1 VRRLSRFVV
10 VRRVWV
16 LVATGILAV
25 LCVVIGADVAEQLS
39 LGGTENPASESVV
52 VEDDLGEA
60 FVQARQPDF
69 VLVVTARDG
78 SVDDAGVVAAAE
90 DLEAELAAD
99 PDVALAQSY
108 WSLDAPPLKST
119 DGTQALV
126 LAALAGDPT
135 ERIKASERLTEEYAG
150 RQGPLDV
157 AVTGA
162 SPVED
167 QISIRAEEDLR
178 RTELLTAPIVFI
190 ALVFVFGSLVA
201 AFLPLV
207 VGVLAI
213 LGTFVVLTILAG
225 QTTVSV
231 FALNLTTALGL
242 GLAIDYSLFVV
253 SRYREELQ
261 RGASQLVAVGRTMQT
276 AGRTVAFSAGTVMI
290 SLASLVLFPMP
301 YLRSFAFAGVAVV
314 GLAAV
319 VSIVVLPAILAVLGP
334 RVEKGRIFEL
344 KPDPGRFWR
353 GQADRVM
360 KHPVPYALV
369 VSVVL
374 LLLAVPFLRVSFGL
388 TDDRVVP
395 VGSIDAREPTDDIRE
410 SFGSRE
416 ASALRV
422 SLPTLD
428 VDADPQRID
437 GFAREILAIDGV
449 ARVDAVT
456 GTYGLVP
463 DAELAGVLSGLPD
476 VEQFDGERFIVPAD
490 LVGPERT
497 TERFAPDDGGSGTW
511 LSVVPDVEPF
521 SEAGEQM
528 VRDIREVAAPFEFG
542 VTGSS
547 ARLVDTKD
555 AIFARVPWVLVV
567 IALATFVL
575 LFLMTGSLLVPL
587 KALVM
592 NVLSLTATFGAMVW
606 IFQDGNLSGLLN
618 FEPTGTIDA
627 FTPVLMFCIAFGL
640 SMDYEVFLLSRIKE
654 EYDLDRDNEES
665 VRVGLGKT
673 GRIVTAAAWLL
684 AIVFVGI
691 ATSDVAVLKL
701 FGVGVTLAVLVDA
714 FLIRATLVPAFM
726 RLAGRLNWWAPRWVR
741 RFHLRFGIWE
751 HEPIAVLD
759 RVLDPSA

>member
-1 VRRLSRFVV
+1 M
-10 VRRVWV
+10 WV
-16 LVATGILAV
+16 LVATGVLAL
-25 LCVVIGADVAEQLS
+25 LCAVIGGGVAEKLS
-39 LGGTENPASESVV
+39 LGGTEDPASEAVQV
-52 VEDDLGEA
+52 QDRLLDE

-69 VLVVTARDG
+69 VLVVTARNG
-78 SVDDAGVVAAAE
+78 TVDDAEVVSAAE
-90 DLEAELAAD
+90 ELEAELAARD
-99 PDVALAQSY
+99 GVELAQSY
-108 WSLDAPPLKST
+108 WSLEAPPLKSL

-126 LAALAGDPT
+126 LAALGGDET
-135 ERIKASERLTEEYAG
+135 ERIEIAEELTEEFVG
-150 RQGPLDV
+150 RRGPLDV

-162 SPVED
+162 SPIEA
-167 QISIRAEEDLR
+167 QISVRAEKDLQR
-178 RTELLTAPIVFI
+178 SEFLTAPVVFA
-190 ALVFVFGSLVA
+190 ALVIVFGSLVA

-213 LGTFVVLTILAG
+213 LGTFVVLTVLAG

-242 GLAIDYSLFVV
+242 GLEIDYSLFIV
-253 SRYREELQ
+253 SRYREELD
-261 RGASQLVAVGRTMQT
+261 RGVSQLVAVGRTMQT
-276 AGRTVAFSAGTVMI
+276 AGRTVAFSAATVMI
-290 SLASLVLFPMP
+290 SLAALVIFPMP

-314 GLAAV
+314 FLAAF
-319 VSIVVLPAILAVLGP
+319 VSVVVLPALLAVLGP
-334 RVEKGRIFEL
+334 RVEKGRIF
-344 KPDPGRFWR
+344 KPKDNAGRFWYN
-353 GQADRVM
+353 QADRVM

-369 VSVVL
+369 VSAILV
-374 LLLAVPFLRVSFGL
+374 LLAVPFFRVTFGL

-395 VGSIDAREPTDDIRE
+395 VGSIDAREPTNDIRE
-410 SFGSRE
+410 NFGSRE
-416 ASALRV
+416 SSALRV

-428 VDADPQRID
+428 VDSDQEEID
-437 GFAREILAIDGV
+437 EFARKVLAVAGV

-463 DAELAGVLSGLPD
+463 DEELAPLLTGLSADPSSGVS
-476 VEQFDGERFIVPAD
+476 QFDDERFVVPAA
-490 LVGPERT
+490 LVGEERT
-497 TERFAPDDGGSGTW
+497 TVRFSPDDGGVGTW

-521 SEAGEQM
+521 SSEGEQM
-528 VRDIREVAAPFEFG
+528 VHDIRAISAGHDFG

-547 ARLVDTKD
+547 ARLVDTKEAVFD
-555 AIFARVPWVLVV
+555 RLPLVLGVV
-567 IALATFVL
+567 ALATFLL

-606 IFQDGNLSGLLN
+606 IFQDGNLKGFFD
-618 FEPTGTIDA
+618 FEPTGTIDV

-640 SMDYEVFLLSRIKE
+640 SMDYEVFLISRIKE

-665 VRVGLGKT
+665 VRVGLAKT

-691 ATSDVAVLKL
+691 ATSDVAILKL

-726 RLAGRLNWWAPRWVR
+726 RLAGRSNWWAPAPVR
-741 RFHLRFGIWE
+741 RFHLRWGIWE

-759 RVLDPSA
+759 RVLDPDA

>member
-1 VRRLSRFVV
+1 M
-10 VRRVWV
+10 
-16 LVATGILAV
+16 LVFTAILAV
-25 LCVVIGADVAEQLS
+25 ACAVIGGGVAEKLS
-39 LGGTENPASESVV
+39 LGGTEDPASESVV
-52 VEDDLGEA
+52 VQDRLLRD

-69 VLVVTARDG
+69 VLVVTARGDRT
-78 SVDDAGVVAAAE
+78 VDDADVVAVADKLERRLAAE
-90 DLEAELAAD
+90 DG
-99 PDVALAQSY
+99 VVLAQSY
-108 WSLDAPPLKST
+108 WSLEAGPLKST
-119 DGTQALV
+119 DGRQALV
-126 LAALAGDPT
+126 LAALDGDET
-135 ERIKASERLTEEYAG
+135 ERVEIAERLTDEYYG
-150 RQGPLDV
+150 TRGPIDV

-162 SPVED
+162 SPIEA
-167 QISIRAEEDLR
+167 QISVRAEKDLR
-178 RTELLTAPIVFI
+178 RSEFLTAPLVFI

-242 GLAIDYSLFVV
+242 GLAIDYSLFIV
-253 SRYREELQ
+253 SRYREELD
-261 RGASQLVAVGRTMQT
+261 RGVSQLVAVGRTMQT

-290 SLASLVLFPMP
+290 SLAALVLFPMP

-314 GLAAV
+314 GLAAL
-319 VSIVVLPAILAVLGP
+319 VSILVLPAILAVLGP
-334 RVEKGRIFEL
+334 RVEKGRIF
-344 KPDPGRFWR
+344 KPKDNAGHFWR
-353 GQADRVM
+353 NQADRVM

-369 VSVVL
+369 VSVILV
-374 LLLAVPFLRVSFGL
+374 LLAVPFFHVTFGL

-395 VGSIDAREPTDDIRE
+395 GVSIESREPTDDIRE
-410 SFGSRE
+410 NFESRE
-416 ASALRV
+416 SSALRV

-428 VDADPQRID
+428 VDADQAQID
-437 GFAREILAIDGV
+437 KFARKVLAVEGV

-456 GTYGLVP
+456 GAYGLVP
-463 DAELAGVLSGLPD
+463 TPEQEAVLAGLASDPASGVSQVD
-476 VEQFDGERFIVPAD
+476 DERYIVPAA
-490 LVGPERT
+490 LIGPERT
-497 TERFAPDDGGSGTW
+497 TERFSPNAGADGTW
-511 LSVVPDVEPF
+511 ISVVPSVEPF
-521 SEAGEQM
+521 SSEGEQM
-528 VRDIREVAAPFEFG
+528 VKDIRGLTAPFEVG

-547 ARLVDTKD
+547 ARLVDTND
-555 AIFARVPWVLVV
+555 AVFARLPWVLGVV
-567 IALATFVL
+567 ALATFIL

-606 IFQDGNLSGLLN
+606 IFQEGNLKGILN
-618 FEPTGTIDA
+618 FEPTGTIDT

-684 AIVFVGI
+684 AIVFIGI
-691 ATSDVAVLKL
+691 ATSDVAILKL

-726 RLAGRLNWWAPRWVR
+726 RLAGRLNWWAPKPFR
-741 RFHLRFGIWE
+741 RFHLRWGIWE

-759 RVLDPSA
+759 RVLDPDA

>member
-1 VRRLSRFVV
+1 M
-10 VRRVWV
+10 WV
-16 LVATGILAV
+16 LVATGVLAL
-25 LCVVIGADVAEQLS
+25 LCAVIGGGVAEKLS
-39 LGGTENPASESVV
+39 LGGTEDPASEAVQV
-52 VEDDLGEA
+52 QDRLLDE

-69 VLVVTARDG
+69 VLVVTARNG
-78 SVDDAGVVAAAE
+78 TVDDAEVVSAAE
-90 DLEAELAAD
+90 ELEAELAARD
-99 PDVALAQSY
+99 GVELAQSY
-108 WSLDAPPLKST
+108 WSLEAPPLKSL

-126 LAALAGDPT
+126 LAALGGDET
-135 ERIKASERLTEEYAG
+135 ERIEIAEELTEEFVG
-150 RQGPLDV
+150 RRGPLDV

-162 SPVED
+162 SPIEA
-167 QISIRAEEDLR
+167 QISVRAEKDLQR
-178 RTELLTAPIVFI
+178 SEFLTAPVVFA
-190 ALVFVFGSLVA
+190 ALVIVFGSLVA

-213 LGTFVVLTILAG
+213 LGTFVVLTVLAG

-242 GLAIDYSLFVV
+242 GLAIDYSLFIV
-253 SRYREELQ
+253 SRYREELD
-261 RGASQLVAVGRTMQT
+261 RGVSQLVAVGRTMQT
-276 AGRTVAFSAGTVMI
+276 AGRTVAFSAATVMI
-290 SLASLVLFPMP
+290 SLAALVIFPMP

-314 GLAAV
+314 FLAAF
-319 VSIVVLPAILAVLGP
+319 VSVVVLPALLAVLGP
-334 RVEKGRIFEL
+334 RVEKGRIF
-344 KPDPGRFWR
+344 KPKDNAGRFWYN
-353 GQADRVM
+353 QADRVM

-369 VSVVL
+369 VSAILV
-374 LLLAVPFLRVSFGL
+374 LLAVPFFRVTFGL

-395 VGSIDAREPTDDIRE
+395 VGSIDAREPTNDIRE
-410 SFGSRE
+410 NFGSRE
-416 ASALRV
+416 SSALRV

-428 VDADPQRID
+428 VDSDQEEID
-437 GFAREILAIDGV
+437 EFARKVLAVAGV

-463 DAELAGVLSGLPD
+463 DEELAPLLTGLSADPSSGVS
-476 VEQFDGERFIVPAD
+476 QFDDERFVVPAA
-490 LVGPERT
+490 LVGEERT
-497 TERFAPDDGGSGTW
+497 TVRFSPDDGGVGTW

-521 SEAGEQM
+521 SSEGEQM
-528 VRDIREVAAPFEFG
+528 VHDIRAISAGHDFG

-547 ARLVDTKD
+547 ARLVDTKEAVFD
-555 AIFARVPWVLVV
+555 RLPLVLGVV
-567 IALATFVL
+567 ALATFLL

-606 IFQDGNLSGLLN
+606 IFQDGNLKGFFD
-618 FEPTGTIDA
+618 FEPTGTIDV

-640 SMDYEVFLLSRIKE
+640 SMDYEVFLISRIKE

-665 VRVGLGKT
+665 VRVGLAKT

-691 ATSDVAVLKL
+691 ATSDVAILKL

-726 RLAGRLNWWAPRWVR
+726 RLAGRSNWWAPAPVR
-741 RFHLRFGIWE
+741 RFHLRWGIWE

-759 RVLDPSA
+759 RVLDPDA